1 MSVVVQDFTLFLST
15 FVIAFV
21 VNWKLASVI
30 STLLPV
36 MFITF
41 YIIEKVI
48 VVAVH
53 DSPTVYH
60 IFLLDT

>member
-1 MSVVVQDFTLFLST
+1 MSVVVQDFTLFLSV
-15 FVIAFV
+15 FVVAFA

-36 MFITF
+36 MFVAV

-53 DSPTVYH
+53 NTVYH